1 MSAVAEVEPAKRG
14 VFADRRVDW
23 GFVASALMHIVGIAV
38 AGIWFSD
45 ARSFEEAQEAIPI
58 EVVTQAD
65 LNQVTQGEKEAP
77 AAPKPAVK
85 AEREAPRV
93 VKPEKPVEKPEERDV
108 PTPPPPP
115 IRQAEPQETPV
126 PTPPPAPPRVAMATP
141 EPPPRPQPA
150 PIPAPPT
157 PPHRPAPEP
166 EPKDA
171 EAIPAP
177 EPPRRPVEPPRKPVE
192 PRREAR
198 VETRSDDM
206 PTPPPRPRVEAKAL
220 PKPEARPEARPD
232 QLAKLIEAKRAEER
246 ARPDETQPSRFN
258 AADVRAAISRER
270 PQQRAA
276 AAPQPA
282 QTAALGSPT
291 ARAERMS
298 PSMWGQLDGYLQEQY
313 RGCWN
318 KFGFDGQTYI
328 PQIRVLFNP
337 DGSLAAEPVLVNA
350 PGDAAERSLAD
361 SAMRAVRRCDPIK
374 IPPQYAPY
382 HAQWKA
388 RTLRFDPQEM

>member
-1 MSAVAEVEPAKRG
+1 MTTAAEADPAPRG
-14 VFADRRVDW
+14 FFADRRVDW
-23 GFVASALMHIVGIAV
+23 GLVVSALLHLVGFAIAGV
-38 AGIWFSD
+38 WFSD

-65 LNQVTQGEKEAP
+65 LNQITKGEKEAAP
-77 AAPKPAVK
+77 APRPAMK
-85 AEREAPRV
+85 AEREAERV
-93 VKPEKPVEKPEERDV
+93 IPQKPVEQPQERDA

-115 IRQAEPQETPV
+115 VRQAAPAEP
-126 PTPPPAPPRVAMATP
+126 PTPPPAPARVAVATP
-141 EPPPRPQPA
+141 EPPPRPDMRPA
-150 PIPAPPT
+150 PAPPT
-157 PPHRPAPEP
+157 PPHRPAPEH

-171 EAIPAP
+171 EAVPAP

-192 PRREAR
+192 AR
-198 VETRSDDM
+198 ADARSSDEM
-206 PTPPPRPRVEAKAL
+206 PTPPPRPRIETKAL
-220 PKPEARPEARPD
+220 AKPEAKPD
-232 QLAKLIEAKRAEER
+232 QLARLIEAKRAEER
-246 ARPDETQPSRFN
+246 ARPDKQSETQPSRFN
-258 AADVRAAISRER
+258 AADIRNAITRER

-276 AAPQPA
+276 AAPQPS

-313 RGCWN
+313 RTCWN

-328 PQIRVLFNP
+328 PQIRVLFNA
-337 DGSLAAEPVLVNA
+337 DGSLASEPVLANS
-350 PGDAAERSLAD
+350 PGDSSEKALAD
-361 SAMRAVRRCDPIK
+361 SAMRAVRRCDPIR
-374 IPPQYAPY
+374 IPPQFAPF

>member
-77 AAPKPAVK
+77 AAPSPPSRPSARRRASSSPKSRSKSPRSATSRRRPA
-85 AEREAPRV
+85 A
-93 VKPEKPVEKPEERDV
+93 D
-108 PTPPPPP
+108 PPGRAAGDPGPHAAA
-115 IRQAEPQETPV
+115 RA
-126 PTPPPAPPRVAMATP
+126 PRVAMATP

-157 PPHRPAPEP
+157 PPHRPAPSP
-166 EPKDA
+166 SRRT
-171 EAIPAP
+171 
-177 EPPRRPVEPPRKPVE
+177 PRRS
-192 PRREAR
+192 PRRSRRVAR
-198 VETRSDDM
+198 SSRRANPSSRAARRASRRAATTCRRRPASARRGEGLAQTGGAPRGQTR
-206 PTPPPRPRVEAKAL
+206 PA
-220 PKPEARPEARPD
+220 
-232 QLAKLIEAKRAEER
+232 AKLIEAKRAEER

>member
-1 MSAVAEVEPAKRG
+1 MSAAADVDPAPRG
-14 VFADRRVDW
+14 FFADRRVDW
-23 GFVASALMHIVGIAV
+23 GLVVSALAHLIAFV
-38 AGIWFSD
+38 IAGVWFSD

-65 LNQVTQGEKEAP
+65 LNQVTEGEKEAP

-93 VKPEKPVEKPEERDV
+93 VKPEKPIDKPEERDV

-115 IRQAEPQETPV
+115 IRQAEPQEPPV
-126 PTPPPAPPRVAMATP
+126 PTPPPAPPRVAVATP
-141 EPPPRPQPA
+141 EPPPRPEPR
-150 PIPAPPT
+150 PVPAPPA

-166 EPKDA
+166 EAADA

-177 EPPRRPVEPPRKPVE
+177 EPPRRPAEPRKPVE

-206 PTPPPRPRVEAKAL
+206 PTPPPRPRVETKPL
-220 PKPEARPEARPD
+220 PKPEAKPD

-246 ARPDETQPSRFN
+246 ARPDKPDETAPSRFN
-258 AADVRAAISRER
+258 PADVRNAISRER

-276 AAPQPA
+276 AAPQPS

-313 RGCWN
+313 RTCWN

-328 PQIRVLFNP
+328 PQIRVLFNA
-337 DGSLAAEPVLVNA
+337 DGGLAAEPVLVNA
-350 PGDAAERSLAD
+350 PGDTAEKALAD